1 MVTMGGTKESLCVAW
16 THIFPI
22 TLERE
27 NKELGIGPPN
37 MGSNTKSLM
46 EIPHRH
52 ATDHR
57 SGSGGV
63 KQAQVAISASLLGR
77 IGLANIGEKSNR
89 FQGNSFNTHGE
100 FSHVETIP
108 STQDGKELRSPGLL
122 QRGSEG
128 DTELLDS
135 VEAKLGSIQRSPA
148 KDGMEHDSNI
158 NNGD

>member
-27 NKELGIGPPN
+27 NKEFGIRPPN

-46 EIPHRH
+46 EIPH
-52 ATDHR
+52 ATNHR

-63 KQAQVAISASLLGR
+63 EQAQVAISASPLGR
-77 IGLANIGEKSNR
+77 IRLADTREKSNR
-89 FQGNSFNTHGE
+89 FQGNNFNTHGE

-108 STQDGKELRSPGLL
+108 STQDSKELRSPGLL